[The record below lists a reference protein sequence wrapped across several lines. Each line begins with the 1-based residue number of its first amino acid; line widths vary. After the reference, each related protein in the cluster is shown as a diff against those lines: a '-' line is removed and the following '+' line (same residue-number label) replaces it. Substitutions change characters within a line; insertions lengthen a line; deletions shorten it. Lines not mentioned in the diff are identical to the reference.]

1 MRALCVHEANVREC
15 KEGPSRRV
23 FQVEATK
30 FTEVGFH
37 GKDVDTIIRDLMDAA
52 LTLTRY
58 APILPWRANAE
69 YPRYPGYPGVLDDR
83 DFSATGSCPS
93 PRSHSLPLHALR
105 NPSTRAAP
113 HAHRHTAA
121 RHEAAHATA
130 VRRPTAA
137 LAGWMEF
144 DGMRWLQEARPPENE
159 ARDSG
164 VSSCHVPPSDKCGA
178 LSLPFQSASVVWPML
193 LFHYRSYTSLDR
205 SSNPGADVWASSGA
219 DVGQSWRS

>member
-15 KEGPSRRV
+15 KEGPSRPV

-58 APILPWRANAE
+58 APVLPWRANAE
-69 YPRYPGYPGVLDDR
+69 CPGYPGVRDDR

-105 NPSTRAAP
+105 NPSTRAAR
-113 HAHRHTAA
+113 HAHRPRGRQA
-121 RHEAAHATA
+121 RGRTCDSGEAAHSSDDWMDGI
-130 VRRPTAA
+130 RRDAMAA
-137 LAGWMEF
+137 GSSS
-144 DGMRWLQEARPPENE
+144 AR
-159 ARDSG
+159 
-164 VSSCHVPPSDKCGA
+164 K
-178 LSLPFQSASVVWPML
+178 
-193 LFHYRSYTSLDR
+193 
-205 SSNPGADVWASSGA
+205 
-219 DVGQSWRS
+219 